1 MMKFESNKF
10 INIREIMEYL
20 GSGVATKLTQIH
32 AGTGGDTT
40 SFLRVVWKIKVLKK
54 CLTGK
59 EKLRFLNT
67 ISVSC
72 KVSDTTAKDVEKF
85 IQTLC

>member
-1 MMKFESNKF
+1 MRVTSLSVSGKSW
-10 INIREIMEYL
+10 NISDL
-20 GSGVATKLTQIH
+20 ASQLTQIH

-40 SFLRVVWKIKVLKK
+40 SFLRVVWEIKVLKK

-85 IQTLC
+85 IQTLS

>member
-10 INIREIMEYL
+10 ISIREIMEYL
-20 GSGVATKLTQIH
+20 GSGVTTKLTQIH

-40 SFLRVVWKIKVLKK
+40 SFLRVVWVIKVLKK
-54 CLTGK
+54 CLTGN

-85 IQTLC
+85 IQTLS